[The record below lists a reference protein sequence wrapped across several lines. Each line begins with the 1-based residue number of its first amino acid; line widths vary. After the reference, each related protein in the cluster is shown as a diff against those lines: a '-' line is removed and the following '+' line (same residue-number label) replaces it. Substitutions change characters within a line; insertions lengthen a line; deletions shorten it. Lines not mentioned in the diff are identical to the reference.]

1 MLEFDDFYIFLFH
14 YPMISHDLRLF
25 SHCFPLAPQLLQ
37 LHVDFLARIVRR
49 HSRDP
54 DLAVRGEVPQ
64 AVLPGAFAHHGHHH
78 GVEHGLPNLAENS
91 KPPPFV
97 KGGIYDFM
105 AGIMDS

>member
-1 MLEFDDFYIFLFH
+1 MIFGCS
-14 YPMISHDLRLF
+14 PIVTI
-25 SHCFPLAPQLLQ
+25 APQLLQ
-37 LHVDFLARIVRR
+37 LHVDLLARIVGR
-49 HSRDP
+49 HSGDP